1 MELIWA
7 PWRMEYIRMDKPDTC
22 ILCEKPGEDND
33 VANYILLRETHSFI
47 MLNCYPYNPGHLL
60 VAPYRHVSSLEEL
73 SDAERKEHF
82 DMVSRSV
89 AVLREVFHPAGLNI
103 GMNIGTVAGAGIA
116 DHIHTHIVPRWQGDS
131 NFMPIVADTRVLPES
146 LAETYRQLQ
155 GWFNTSPEV

>member
-1 MELIWA
+1 
-7 PWRMEYIRMDKPDTC
+7 MEYIRMDKPDAC

-33 VANYILLRETHSFI
+33 PANYILLRATNNFV

-60 VAPYRHVSSLEEL
+60 IAPYRHVSSLEEL
-73 SDAERKEHF
+73 SDEERHEHL
-82 DMVSRSV
+82 DVVSRGV
-89 AVLREVFHPAGLNI
+89 RVLREVFNPAGFNI

-146 LAETYRQLQ
+146 LVETYQQLK
-155 GWFNTSPEV
+155 GKF